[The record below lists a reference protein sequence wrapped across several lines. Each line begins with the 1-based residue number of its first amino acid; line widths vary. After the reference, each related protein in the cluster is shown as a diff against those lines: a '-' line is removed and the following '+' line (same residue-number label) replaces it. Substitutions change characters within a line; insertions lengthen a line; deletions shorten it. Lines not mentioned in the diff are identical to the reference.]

1 MAVVNSASL
10 ENYIKEKYA
19 DEADDTIIKCAI
31 LVKDTQ
37 LNKNWFG
44 VGDKFQIPVK
54 VQDEQGWTFGV
65 PTQSAQ
71 ANGPI
76 PLQIEPAQVSVP
88 MLSMQSAINVDVLK
102 RTGNGKE
109 ASFGPA
115 LDLMLDS
122 ARDSLYRLC
131 EQEYLYGAD
140 TGGWASANG
149 TASVT
154 GTTATL
160 AIDGYAPAWFS
171 SLVGAQIDFY
181 DSDGTPIHNSNAAV
195 VITGF
200 NMTTS
205 TLSLSGNNSDLVAI
219 EDNDIIVGRGEG
231 TVAASNFA
239 GITGLFTQTS
249 FAGDWGWGINN
260 TTFPSVRGQVLP
272 VNGVFSYAAAAKMVG
287 LSSNFLPESDLSLF
301 VSPNQYAAMVKEQIG
316 VNLSGA
322 AATATQMARR
332 GEGGGEVTAGFTG
345 LEIPIGDTRCMVRRH
360 PFVKDTDALLLPLA
374 EIDVAGTSK
383 GVYDATAAGNM
394 FVFTPGTLSYTYSLV
409 FQAQP
414 VILKPNQCVRGT
426 GLTVAT

>member
-1 MAVVNSASL
+1 MAVVNTASL

-65 PTQSAQ
+65 PSASSN
-71 ANGPI
+71 ANNPI
-76 PLQIEPAQVSVP
+76 PLQIEPGQVPVP

-131 EQEYLYGAD
+131 EQEYLYGGD
-140 TGGWASANG
+140 SSGWAIVNG
-149 TASVT
+149 SPTVV
-154 GTTATL
+154 GTTATITL
-160 AIDGYAPAWFS
+160 KSYAPAWFA
-171 SLVGAQIDFY
+171 SLVGAQLDFY
-181 DSDGTPIHNSNAAV
+181 DTTGATHRNTNAAV

-200 NMTTS
+200 NLVTNV
-205 TLSLSGNNSDLVAI
+205 LSVSGNHTDLTNIAST
-219 EDNDIIVGRGEG
+219 DIVVGFGEG

-239 GITGLFTQTS
+239 GITGLMTQTS
-249 FAGDWGWGINN
+249 FAGNWGWGIDN
-260 TTFPSVRGQVLP
+260 TVFPSVRGQTLA
-272 VNGVFSYAAAAKMVG
+272 VNGTFDYAEAAKMVG
-287 LSSNFLPESDLSLF
+287 LSTNFLPESDLSLY
-301 VSPNQYAAMVKEQIG
+301 VSPNQYAALIKEQAG
-316 VNLSGA
+316 ANLSS
-322 AATATQMARR
+322 TSTQMAIRSD
-332 GEGGGEVTAGFTG
+332 GGGEREAGFTG
-345 LEIPIGDTRCMVRRH
+345 LEIPVGDVRCYVKRH
-360 PFVKDTDALLLPLA
+360 PFVKDVDALLLPLA
-374 EIDVAGTSK
+374 EVDVAGTSK
-383 GVYDATAAGNM
+383 GVFDATAAGNM
-394 FVFTPGTLSYTYSLV
+394 FVFTPATLSYTYSLV

-414 VILKPNQCVRGT
+414 VILKPNQCVRAT
-426 GLTVAT
+426 GLTVAS

>member
-1 MAVVNSASL
+1 
-10 ENYIKEKYA
+10 
-19 DEADDTIIKCAI
+19 
-31 LVKDTQ
+31 
-37 LNKNWFG
+37 
-44 VGDKFQIPVK
+44 
-54 VQDEQGWTFGV
+54 
-65 PTQSAQ
+65 
-71 ANGPI
+71 
-76 PLQIEPAQVSVP
+76 

-102 RTGNGKE
+102 RTSNGKD

-149 TASVT
+149 TATVS

-160 AIDGYAPAWFS
+160 AIDGYAPAWFA

-200 NMTTS
+200 NLTTS
-205 TLSLSGNNSDLVAI
+205 VLSLSGNNTDLNAI

-231 TVAASNFA
+231 TVASSNFA

-249 FAGDWGWGINN
+249 LAGDWGWGINN

-272 VNGVFSYAAAAKMVG
+272 VNGVFNYAEAAKMVG
-287 LSSNFLPESDLSLF
+287 LSTNFLPETDLSLF
-301 VSPNQYAAMVKEQIG
+301 ISPNQYAAMIKEQIG

-332 GEGGGEVTAGFTG
+332 GEGGGEVVAGFSG
-345 LEIPIGDTRCMVRRH
+345 IEIPVGDTRCYVRRH
-360 PFVKDTDALLLPLA
+360 PFVKDSDALLLPLA
-374 EIDVAGTSK
+374 EVDVAGTSK
-383 GVYDATAAGNM
+383 GVFDATAAGNM
-394 FVFTPGTLSYTYSLV
+394 FVFTPATLSYNYSLV

-414 VILKPNQCVRGT
+414 VILKPNQCVRAT
-426 GLTVAT
+426 GLTLAT